1 MNRTATFEA
10 LMDELR
16 QLANPANVEG
26 QRRFAI
32 VGGEQLGVSVLD
44 IRRLARGVRD
54 HDLAQRLWE
63 SNVHEAQ
70 LLATLVDAPRQ
81 VTKDQMNR
89 WVNDFESWDI
99 CDQATNNLFIYADG
113 ILELVPQ
120 WALREE
126 EFVRRAAFSSMAAIA
141 LHDRYYTDE
150 VVASFLPMIEAGAD
164 DPRNFVK
171 KAVNWALRNIGKRR
185 TGLRQQAVDCARR
198 LSESKSPAARWVGRD
213 AMREFE
219 SKFGHLE

>member
-1 MNRTATFEA
+1 
-10 LMDELR
+10 MDELR

-70 LLATLVDAPRQ
+70 LLAMLVDDPRQ

-150 VVASFLPMIEAGAD
+150 VVVFFCL
-164 DPRNFVK
+164 
-171 KAVNWALRNIGKRR
+171 
-185 TGLRQQAVDCARR
+185 
-198 LSESKSPAARWVGRD
+198 
-213 AMREFE
+213 
-219 SKFGHLE
+219 

>member
-10 LMDELR
+10 LMDELH
-16 QLANPANVEG
+16 QLANPANVAG

-70 LLATLVDAPRQ
+70 LLATLVDDPRH

-89 WVNDFESWDI
+89 WVNDFVSWDI

-141 LHDRYYTDE
+141 WHDRDYPDE

-185 TGLRQQAVDCARR
+185 ASLRQQAVDCARR
-198 LSESKSPAARWVGRD
+198 LGESKSPAARWVGRD

-219 SKFGHLE
+219 SKFGHFE